1 MPMND
6 HAPNDGYE
14 FSGAQNNVFTSLAS
28 AMKFVGIVSTILGGL
43 SLTPVLFSPVTL
55 LVNGPQAALLI
66 VIGIWTTRAS
76 NSVQAIVDTQGNDI
90 HHLMTAMD
98 GLSKLYR
105 LQRALMILGL
115 VLMLILVAVLVVSG
129 GAILAT
135 IAPNAN

>member
-1 MPMND
+1 MNELT
-6 HAPNDGYE
+6 PNDGYE
-14 FSGAQNNVFTSLAS
+14 FTEAQNNVFMGLAS

-43 SLTPVLFSPVTL
+43 SLTPVLFSPITL

-76 NSVQAIVDTQGNDI
+76 NSVQAIVDTQGNDVQ
-90 HHLMTAMD
+90 HLMTAMD

-115 VLMLILVAVLVVSG
+115 VLMLIVVAVLVVSG

-135 IAPNAN
+135 IAQNAN